1 MVKINGNGNGNN
13 GNGTYACT
21 KVSNQ
26 ASGLRLVCPA
36 CSGEFIGP
44 EDGKC
49 YKTNNKREQVFGDHL
64 LHCQEAMPDAWEK
77 IRIPCPNPECGVNLA
92 GMTVK
97 QTNHHKKKGC
107 IYSLP
112 EIVDKVGTYCTQCG
126 PEGDICLGTFAIG
139 DTARRSKKGQLFGSE
154 ECRKTYSIEHKHA
167 HKQTKRKRESG
178 TTVAAAEKP
187 GLLVYENRLKRNV
200 TAHENSCI
208 RQLDKMVAIA
218 GPDLIREYVATL
230 RSENAHLPSK
240 KTTLKLKAPTSS
252 KR

>member
-1 MVKINGNGNGNN
+1 MVTQGCRD
-13 GNGTYACT
+13 A
-21 KVSNQ
+21 SNQ
-26 ASGLRLVCPA
+26 ASGLRLVCPV
-36 CSGEFIGP
+36 CSGEFLGP
-44 EDGKC
+44 EDGKST
-49 YKTNNKREQVFGDHL
+49 KTNNTREKVFGNHL